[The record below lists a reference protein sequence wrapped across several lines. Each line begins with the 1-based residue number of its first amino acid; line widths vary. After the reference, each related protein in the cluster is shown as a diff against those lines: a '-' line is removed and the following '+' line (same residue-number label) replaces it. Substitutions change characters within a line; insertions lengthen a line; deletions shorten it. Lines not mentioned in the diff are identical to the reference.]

1 MGIIDKFYTKAEG
14 ERKGKLTT
22 WGWLVIVVGGLILL
36 GVIIGLIVHFVT
48 KNKEPFV
55 TFNPSDAKHRKI
67 DTTPVTTYL
76 ETYISSALGCDAG
89 STNPYGNSYVNTY
102 KK

>member
-14 ERKGKLTT
+14 ERKGKITAL
-22 WGWLVIVVGGLILL
+22 GWLAIIGGLILL
-36 GVIIGLIVHFVT
+36 GVIIGIIVYFSS

-76 ETYISSALGCDAG
+76 ETYISSALGCDSGTA
-89 STNPYGNSYVNTY
+89 NPYSNQYVNTY